1 MIYNANPANRDNYLT
16 TEKYNSSSNSIG
28 DTSPL
33 EGKLYDI
40 FQAPRMAYVKPE
52 EECNKTS
59 L

>member
-1 MIYNANPANRDNYLT
+1 MIYNRYNADSLNR
-16 TEKYNSSSNSIG
+16 EYNSSLHAISKA
-28 DTSPL
+28 SPL